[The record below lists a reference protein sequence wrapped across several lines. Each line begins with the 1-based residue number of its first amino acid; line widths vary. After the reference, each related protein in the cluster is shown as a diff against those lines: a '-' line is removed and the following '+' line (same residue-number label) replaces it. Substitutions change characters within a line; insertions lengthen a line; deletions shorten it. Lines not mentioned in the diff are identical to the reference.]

1 MERLNVVKVGMA
13 IEVITVGF
21 RALEFMGK
29 HTNGI
34 QSGNENCHDC
44 SQATM
49 QSYLGIITIEE
60 AQALFCGELKA
71 AINQYKTALLVIENW
86 EATNNNSEDE
96 TIPRLDFND

>member
-1 MERLNVVKVGMA
+1 MERQDAVRVGMVIEA
-13 IEVITVGF
+13 IAVGF

-34 QSGNENCHDC
+34 QSGNENCQDC

-60 AQALFCGELKA
+60 AQAMFCGELKA

-86 EATNNNSEDE
+86 EATEAKNDK
-96 TIPRLDFND
+96 IPTLDFND